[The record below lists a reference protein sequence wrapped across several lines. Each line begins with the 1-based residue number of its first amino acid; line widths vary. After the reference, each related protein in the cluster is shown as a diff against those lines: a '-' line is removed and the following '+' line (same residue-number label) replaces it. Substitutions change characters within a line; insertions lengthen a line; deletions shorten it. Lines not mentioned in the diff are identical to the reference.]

1 MVEWS
6 DSERST
12 IASVWGKINVDEIG
26 PQALARVLIVYP
38 WTQRYF
44 GAFGNLSSATA
55 ILGNPKVSEHG
66 RTVLNALDKAVKN
79 LDNIKGT
86 YSELSQ
92 LHCDKLNVDPD
103 NFRLL
108 ADCLTIVVA
117 SAFGSA
123 LSPAVQATWQKFLS
137 VVVAALSSRYF

>member
-38 WTQRYF
+38 LTQRYL
-44 GAFGNLSSATA
+44 GAFGNLSSAAA

-79 LDNIKGT
+79 LDNIK
-86 YSELSQ
+86 
-92 LHCDKLNVDPD
+92 D
-103 NFRLL
+103 NFRVHATSLFSKFELGRAETFGGVGAQSIKGAYGIRLEIALCSLL
-108 ADCLTIVVA
+108 IRVSKRML
-117 SAFGSA
+117 
-123 LSPAVQATWQKFLS
+123 L
-137 VVVAALSSRYF
+137 

>member
-12 IASVWGKINVDEIG
+12 IASTLDLCIFIVSYG
-26 PQALARVLIVYP
+26 RVLIVYP

-44 GAFGNLSSATA
+44 GAFGNLSSAAA

-137 VVVAALSSRYF
+137 VVVAALSSRYL

>member
-44 GAFGNLSSATA
+44 GAFGNLSSAT
-55 ILGNPKVSEHG
+55 HG